1 MIKSRVAHMNRRLR
15 WREGNK
21 AVKDEEVKELRHD
34 LGGGPPTWR
43 MMSPK
48 IMPSV
53 EMDGRS
59 GMQMQ

>member
-1 MIKSRVAHMNRRLR
+1 MNRRLR